1 MTGYMLR
8 NSEKFLLFA
17 MMVLNSLMVILEVL
31 LSLSALCLYTLSPNH
46 QNIKTATQ
54 SSSRKWWGL
63 DMKGKG
69 WPTLKMAI
77 LGSGTH
83 CLSLAPKLSRLQ
95 H

>member
-1 MTGYMLR
+1 MWLLKIP
-8 NSEKFLLFA
+8 EKFLLFA
-17 MMVLNSLMVILEVL
+17 IMVLNSLMVILEVL
-31 LSLSALCLYTLSPNH
+31 LSLSALCLYTLRPNH

-69 WPTLKMAI
+69 WPTLKMVK

-83 CLSLAPKLSRLQ
+83 CLSLAPKSSRL
-95 H
+95 